1 MEACHKTNTM
11 VGLLKTRYFALILK
25 IPLQGRL
32 KDTTFDPISP
42 IFDIF
47 ATSHVRVLEAGPKV

>member
-1 MEACHKTNTM
+1 M
-11 VGLLKTRYFALILK
+11 VGLSKTRYIALILK
-25 IPLQGRL
+25 IPRQGQM
-32 KDTTFDPISP
+32 KDTKFDPISP